1 MNILRLTILALMLL
15 TTLLAGLAAV
25 HQFTKATGT
34 SKANK
39 SLAFLILTFALSL
52 FNILL
57 LRTSFFGAYEHL
69 YQMPFWF
76 TLSFGPLLFYYVKFT
91 LFPTYIF
98 RGSDLKHLILP
109 LMQFVFVFVVS
120 FQPEQQQHQIWE
132 NFIRPIYGP
141 IEYSLFLVFFFLY
154 ASLSYRYI
162 RYRLAKL
169 RKKGF
174 DWEREKAWSL
184 RKLVKRLSILA
195 AIYSFF
201 AVTDFVAFNF
211 LNRDL
216 YKVEGYVYLGDLTFV
231 AMLLWLILSAYWKEL
246 IYLFKDKSQNIDF
259 QSFESIFK
267 EEKWHRNA
275 ELTPLWSALQFKTSI
290 ATIKQLIRQHNQQS
304 WQSWLEHH
312 RIKDAQKLLQ
322 HPKADRDLV
331 TFLVGF
337 HSRRKFREA
346 TEKE

>member
-1 MNILRLTILALMLL
+1 MLL
-15 TTLLAGLAAV
+15 STLLACLAAV
-25 HQFTKATGT
+25 HQFTKPTGT

-39 SLAFLILTFALSL
+39 SLGFLILIFSLSL

-69 YQMPFWF
+69 YQVPFWF

-98 RGSDLKHLILP
+98 RGSDLKHMILP
-109 LMQFVFVFVVS
+109 VMQFVFVFVVS
-120 FQPEQQQHQIWE
+120 FQPEQEQHQIWE

-141 IEYSLFLVFFFLY
+141 TEYSLFLIFFFIY

-169 RKKGF
+169 RKIGF
-174 DWEREKAWSL
+174 DWECEKAWSL

-201 AVTDFVAFNF
+201 AVTDFVTFNF

-216 YKVEGYVYLGDLTFV
+216 YRVEGYVYLGDVTFT
-231 AMLLWLILSAYWKEL
+231 AMLLWLVLSTYWKEL
-246 IYLFKDKSQNIDF
+246 TYWIRSKNQTIDF
-259 QSFESIFK
+259 HELKASLEDR
-267 EEKWHRNA
+267 KWHRNA
-275 ELTPLWSALQFKTSI
+275 DLTPLWIALQFKTSI
-290 ATIKQLIRQHNQQS
+290 SAIKQLVLNNTNQT
-304 WQSWLEHH
+304 WENWLEQY
-312 RIKDAQKLLQ
+312 RIRDAKKLLQ
-322 HPKADRDLV
+322 HPKADQDLV
-331 TFLVGF
+331 AFLSGF
-337 HSRRKFREA
+337 HSRRQFAKKIKREN
-346 TEKE
+346 

>member
-1 MNILRLTILALMLL
+1 MLL
-15 TTLLAGLAAV
+15 STLLACLAAT
-25 HQFTKATGT
+25 HQFTKKTGT

-39 SLAFLILTFALSL
+39 SLGFLILTFALSL

-57 LRTSFFGAYEHL
+57 LRTKFFGAYEHL
-69 YQMPFWF
+69 YQVPFWF

-109 LMQFVFVFVVS
+109 IMQFVFVFLVS
-120 FQPEQQQHQIWE
+120 FQPEREQHQIWE
-132 NFIRPIYGP
+132 NFIRPVYGP

-169 RKKGF
+169 RKAGF

-184 RKLVKRLSILA
+184 RNLVKRLSILA

-211 LNRDL
+211 LSRDL
-216 YKVEGYVYLGDLTFV
+216 YKVEGYVYLGDLTFT
-231 AMLLWLILSAYWKEL
+231 AMLLWLILSTYWKEL
-246 IYLFKDKSQNIDF
+246 TYLFQKNTQSIDF
-259 QSFESIFK
+259 QTLKSSFEQ
-267 EEKWHRNA
+267 EKWHRNA
-275 ELTPLWSALQFKTSI
+275 NLSPLWVALQFKTSI
-290 ATIKQLIRQHNQQS
+290 SKVKQLIQNHTNET
-304 WQSWLEHH
+304 WHPWLENY
-312 RIKDAQKLLQ
+312 RIADAKKLLN
-322 HPKADRDLV
+322 HPKVDQDLV
-331 TFLVGF
+331 TFIAGF
-337 HSRRKFREA
+337 HSRRHFKNR
-346 TEKE
+346 KED

>member
-1 MNILRLTILALMLL
+1 MLLGTILAC
-15 TTLLAGLAAV
+15 LAAV
-25 HQFTKATGT
+25 HQFTKTTGT

-39 SLAFLILTFALSL
+39 SLGFLLLTFALSL

-69 YQMPFWF
+69 YQVPFWF

-98 RGSDLKHLILP
+98 RGSDLKHLVLP
-109 LMQFVFVFVVS
+109 IMQFVFVFVVS
-120 FQPEQQQHQIWE
+120 FQPEQEQHQIWE
-132 NFIRPIYGP
+132 NFIRPVYGP
-141 IEYSLFLVFFFLY
+141 IEYSLFLIFFFIY

-169 RKKGF
+169 RKSGF

-211 LNRDL
+211 LNRDV
-216 YKVEGYVYLGDLTFV
+216 YQVEGFVYLGDVTFT
-231 AMLLWLILSAYWKEL
+231 AMLFWLVLSTYWKEL
-246 IYLFKDKSQNIDF
+246 TYLFRSNNPSINFKQLKTC
-259 QSFESIFK
+259 FE
-267 EEKWHRNA
+267 ERKWHRNA
-275 ELTPLWSALQFKTSI
+275 DLTPLWIALQFKTSI
-290 ATIKQLIRQHNQQS
+290 SKTKQLIKRNTDQT
-304 WQSWLEHH
+304 WQSWLEQY
-312 RIKDAQKLLQ
+312 RIQDAKKLLQ
-322 HPKADRDLV
+322 HPKADQDLV
-331 TFLVGF
+331 AFLSGF
-337 HSRRKFREA
+337 HSRRQFVKKVK
-346 TEKE
+346 EKN

>member
-1 MNILRLTILALMLL
+1 MLL
-15 TTLLAGLAAV
+15 STLPSGLAAI
-25 HQFTKATGT
+25 HQFTKKTGT

-39 SLAFLILTFALSL
+39 SLGFLILTFALSL

-69 YQMPFWF
+69 YQVPLWF

-109 LMQFVFVFVVS
+109 VIQLVFVFVVS
-120 FQPEQQQHQIWE
+120 FQPKEEQHQIWE

-141 IEYSLFLVFFFLY
+141 LEYSLFLIFFFVY

-169 RKKGF
+169 RKAGF

-216 YKVEGYVYLGDLTFV
+216 YKVDGYIYLGDLSFML
-231 AMLLWLILSAYWKEL
+231 MLLWLILSTYWKEL
-246 IYLFKDKSQNIDF
+246 TYLFQDKSQSTDF
-259 QSFESIFK
+259 QMFKLMFE

-275 ELTPLWSALQFKTSI
+275 AFTPLWAALKFKTSLSK
-290 ATIKQLIRQHNQQS
+290 IKQLIQKNTTQS
-304 WQSWLEHH
+304 WQNWLDDH
-312 RIKDAQKLLQ
+312 RIQDAKKLLQ
-322 HPKADRDLV
+322 YPKADKDLI
-331 TFLVGF
+331 TFLTGF
-337 HSRRKFREA
+337 HSRMHFMKKMKQRE
-346 TEKE
+346 E